1 MATTEINAP
10 AGVPFIDM
18 RRAFDAPVEL
28 LYRAYTEPEL
38 LKQWL
43 GPRKY
48 EMIVDE
54 YDLRDGG
61 RWRYIHRAE
70 DGGEHAFHGV
80 FHGPQTVD
88 GMLQTFEYEG
98 APGHVS
104 LDRLS
109 FEKDGSGTIVRTH
122 STFESV
128 EDRDAMIQA
137 GMASGVEEGYE
148 RLEELLARLGS
159 PQPAA
164 VR

>member
-1 MATTEINAP
+1 MATTDINAP

-18 RRAFDAPVEL
+18 SREFDAPVEL

-38 LKQWL
+38 IKQWL

-48 EMIVDE
+48 DMIVDE

-61 RWRYIHRAE
+61 RWRYIHRGA
-70 DGGEHAFHGV
+70 DGDEHAFHGV
-80 FHGPQTVD
+80 FHGPQTID

-109 FEKDGSGTIVRTH
+109 FEQHGGRTVVRTH

-128 EDRDAMIQA
+128 EARDAMVEA
-137 GMASGVEEGYE
+137 GMASGVNEGFE
-148 RLEELLARLGS
+148 RLDELLTSMRVG
-159 PQPAA
+159 AA
-164 VR
+164 AGA

>member
-1 MATTEINAP
+1 MATTEISAP

-18 RRAFDAPVEL
+18 SREFHAPREL
-28 LYRAYTEPEL
+28 LFRAYSEPEL
-38 LKQWL
+38 LRQWL
-43 GPRKY
+43 GPRRY

-61 RWRYIHRAE
+61 RWRYIHRAA
-70 DGGEHAFHGV
+70 DGGEHGFHGV
-80 FHGPQTVD
+80 FHGPQTID

-104 LDRLS
+104 LDRLT
-109 FEKDGSGTIVRTH
+109 FEERGGRTVVRTH

-128 EDRDAMIQA
+128 KARDAMIQA
-137 GMASGVEEGYE
+137 GMASGVEEGFE
-148 RLEELLARLGS
+148 RLEELLSRLGN
-159 PQPAA
+159 PEPAA

>member
-1 MATTEINAP
+1 MATTEISAP

-18 RRAFDAPVEL
+18 SREFDAPVEL
-28 LYRAYTEPEL
+28 LYRAYSEPEL

-43 GPRKY
+43 GPRQY

-61 RWRYIHRAE
+61 RWRYIHRAK
-70 DGGEHAFHGV
+70 DGGEHGFHGV
-80 FHGPQTVD
+80 FHGPQTID

-104 LDRLS
+104 MDRLK
-109 FEKDGSGTIVRTH
+109 FERRGSSTVVRPH

-128 EDRDAMIQA
+128 EARDAMVEA
-137 GMASGVEEGYE
+137 GMASGVNEGFE
-148 RLEELLARLGS
+148 RLDELMASMRVG
-159 PQPAA
+159 AGA
-164 VR
+164 GR

>member
-18 RRAFDAPVEL
+18 SREFDAPVEL

-61 RWRYIHRAE
+61 RYRYIHRGA
-70 DGGEHAFHGV
+70 DGDEHAFHGV
-80 FHGPQTVD
+80 FHGPQTTD

-104 LDRLS
+104 LDRLT
-109 FEKDGSGTIVRTH
+109 FEKDGGHTVVRTH

-128 EDRDAMIQA
+128 EARDAMVEA
-137 GMASGVEEGYE
+137 GMAGGVNEGFE
-148 RLEELLARLGS
+148 RLEELLVSMRVGAGAGR
-159 PQPAA
+159 
-164 VR
+164 

>member
-1 MATTEINAP
+1 MATTEISAP

-18 RRAFDAPVEL
+18 SREFDAPVEL
-28 LYRAYTEPEL
+28 LYRAYSEPEL

-48 EMIVDE
+48 EMVIEE

-61 RWRYIHRAE
+61 RWRYTHRDS
-70 DGGEHAFHGV
+70 DGNAFGFHGV
-80 FHGPQTVD
+80 FHGSQSPA
-88 GMLQTFEYEG
+88 GMLQTFEFDG

-109 FEKDGSGTIVRTH
+109 FEERGGRTVVRTH

-128 EDRDAMIQA
+128 EARDAMVEA
-137 GMASGVEEGYE
+137 GMASGVNEGFD
-148 RLEELLARLGS
+148 RLDEVLASMRTG
-159 PQPAA
+159 AA
-164 VR
+164 VGA

>member
-1 MATTEINAP
+1 MATTDINAP

-18 RRAFDAPVEL
+18 SREFDAPVEL
-28 LYRAYTEPEL
+28 LYRAYTEPAL

-61 RWRYIHRAE
+61 RWRYIHRGA
-70 DGGEHAFHGV
+70 DGDEHAFHGV
-80 FHGPQTVD
+80 FHGPQTID

-104 LDRLS
+104 LDRLT
-109 FEKDGSGTIVRTH
+109 FEERGGRTVVRTH

-128 EDRDAMIQA
+128 EARDAMVEA
-137 GMASGVEEGYE
+137 GMASGVNEGFE
-148 RLEELLARLGS
+148 RLDALLASMRVG
-159 PQPAA
+159 AA
-164 VR
+164 AGA